1 MCLGILKS
9 SIGKKAVMAFTGLI
23 LLGFVVVHMLG
34 NLQIFLGAEWL
45 NAYGEHLQELPLLL
59 WPARVFLLVTLITH
73 MVLALQLAIENKKA
87 RPTPY
92 TAKDTLEAS
101 LASRTMVLSGL
112 VIFFFIIYHL
122 LHFTWGAT
130 NPEFY
135 HLTDAQ
141 GRHDVYSM
149 VVLSYQNVWISLAY
163 LAAMFFLFLHLSHGA
178 PRFLQSIGLNND
190 NMVKKIEKFGL
201 GLAWIIFLGNCS
213 IPVAVLSGVIK

>member
-9 SIGKKAVMAFTGLI
+9 SIGKKAVMAVTGLI

-45 NAYGEHLQELPLLL
+45 NAYAEHLEELPLLL
-59 WPARVFLLVTLITH
+59 WPARAFLLVTLITH

-87 RPTPY
+87 RPIPY
-92 TAKDTLEAS
+92 TAKDTLEAG

-149 VVLSYQNVWISLAY
+149 VVLSYQNRGISAAY
-163 LAAMFFLFLHLSHGA
+163 LAALFFLFMHLSHGV
-178 PRFLQSIGLNND
+178 PRFLQSIGITNENIL
-190 NMVKKIEKFGL
+190 KRIERAGSA
-201 GLAWIIFLGNCS
+201 LAWIIFLGNSS
-213 IPVAVLSGVIK
+213 IPAAVLLRLIK